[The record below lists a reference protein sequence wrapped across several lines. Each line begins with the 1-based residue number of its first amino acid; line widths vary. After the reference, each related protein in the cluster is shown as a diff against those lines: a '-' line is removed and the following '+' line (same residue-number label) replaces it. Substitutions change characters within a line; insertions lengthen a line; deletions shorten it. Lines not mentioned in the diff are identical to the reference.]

1 MPIFVN
7 DIVKVIYQLVRK
19 LNMENRGQAQPEL
32 YFQTLISSELFSQN
46 MLEKLNYITDENL
59 LK

>member
-32 YFQTLISSELFSQN
+32 YFQTLISSELFS
-46 MLEKLNYITDENL
+46 
-59 LK
+59 